1 MNKRAIIVFVAV
13 VVMLG
18 GAGGLFVYLKNQKE
32 APAQSEKEPATYY
45 VNAKPIKYANAL
57 AEVEASGRVVSKSLV
72 NLISEVQ
79 GKILIGEV
87 PLKKGESFRK
97 GDTLV
102 RIYKKDAEYNLKSRK
117 SSFLNLLASIL
128 PDLKVDYKNHYS
140 RWNKFFNRINIDKDF
155 PPLPEIK
162 DNQLKVFLASRNL
175 LSNYY
180 AIKSEEERLKKY
192 TLEAPFDG
200 TFTEVNLE
208 TGSVASPGAR
218 IARMIRTDVLE
229 VEVPVPAK
237 EARFLEIGDSAT
249 LHNDDDK
256 EYRGVVIR
264 KASFVDQATQSRS
277 IFVGVKN
284 EAENPVYQG
293 QYLQAKF
300 DGRVLESVMQL
311 PRNAVFENNN
321 VYVVVE
327 GKLREQNIY
336 VQKLNEKTLYFNG
349 LKEGVNIVT
358 EPLINAREGNPVEIL
373 K

>member
-18 GAGGLFVYLKNQKE
+18 GAGGLFVYLKNQRE
-32 APAQSEKEPATYY
+32 APAQSKKEPSTYY
-45 VNAKPIKYANAL
+45 VNARPVKYTDVF
-57 AEVEASGRVVSKSLV
+57 AEVEASGRVISKSLV

-79 GKILIGEV
+79 GRILPGKV
-87 PLKKGESFRK
+87 LLKKGESFRK

-128 PDLKVDYKNHYS
+128 PDLKIDFKKQYP
-140 RWNKFFNRINIDKDF
+140 RWKTFFNNLDTDKDF
-155 PPLPEIK
+155 PPLPEINS
-162 DNQLKVFLASRNL
+162 NQLKVFLASRNL

-180 AIKSEEERLKKY
+180 SIKSEEERLKKY

-208 TGSVASPGAR
+208 SGSVASPGSR

-237 EARFLEIGDSAT
+237 EAKFLEIGDSVV
-249 LHNDDDK
+249 LHNDDNK
-256 EYRGVVIR
+256 KYTGVVVR

-284 EAENPVYQG
+284 EAANPVYQG
-293 QYLQAKF
+293 QYLQARL
-300 DGRVLESVMQL
+300 DGRVMEGVMEL
-311 PRNAVFENNN
+311 PRNAVFENDN
-321 VYVVVE
+321 VYVVID
-327 GKLREQNIY
+327 GKLQEKGVK

-349 LKEGVNIVT
+349 LKEGTDIVT

>member
-13 VVMLG
+13 AVMLG
-18 GAGGLFVYLKNQKE
+18 GAGGIFVYLKNQKE
-32 APAQSEKEPATYY
+32 APAKSEKEPTTYY
-45 VNAKPIKYANAL
+45 VNAKPVKYTDVY
-57 AEVEASGRVVSKSLV
+57 AEVEASGRAVSKNLV

-79 GKILIGEV
+79 GRILTGEV
-87 PLKKGESFRK
+87 PLKKGESFRE

-102 RIYKKDAEYNLKSRK
+102 RIFKKDAEYNLKSRK
-117 SSFLNLLASIL
+117 SSFLNLLAGIL
-128 PDLKVDYKNHYS
+128 PDLKVDFKKHYP
-140 RWNKFFNRINIDKDF
+140 RWKSFFNGLDIDQDF
-155 PPLPEIK
+155 PHLPEINS
-162 DNQLKVFLASRNL
+162 NQLKVFLASRNL

-180 AIKSEEERLKKY
+180 SIKSEEERLKKY
-192 TLEAPFDG
+192 ALVAPFDG

-249 LHNDDDK
+249 LHNDDNK

-284 EAENPVYQG
+284 EAENPVLQG
-293 QYLQAKF
+293 QYLQAKL
-300 DGRVLESVMQL
+300 DGRVLQDVMQI
-311 PRNAVFENNN
+311 PRNAVFENDN
-321 VYVVVE
+321 VYVVID
-327 GKLREQNIY
+327 GKLQEKSVR

-358 EPLINAREGNPVEIL
+358 EPLINAIEGNPVEIL
-373 K
+373 N